1 MTQPSTPIVPS
12 GALENKPPERTVGKQ
27 YQPLALVL
35 LVTAFVL
42 GGIGSRLAYLQ
53 IYEGDRNRSLA
64 ESNRIRLVPQAPE
77 RGKLLDSRGR
87 ILADNRLAFSLAAW
101 PSARS
106 PQEWRSLVPTLART
120 LDVPQAELYQRIDS
134 AGYRSMELV
143 HLARDIT
150 PQQMTALVELQS
162 AEEGI
167 EIIKE
172 SARVYPYGDLAQS
185 TVGRVQEAQTRDIPA
200 DRSNGIRVG
209 DWLGING
216 LEAALNPRLTG
227 SWGIRQVE
235 LSEEPG
241 AMPRP
246 LAGQNAQAGETIRL
260 TLDARI
266 QQTAETLLGDRTGAL
281 VVLHGETGKV
291 MALVSNQGPQRS
303 ETANMTAEIALTNAP
318 NASIDSIDRALE
330 RGQERGD
337 VGQTRG
343 ETPQQVPHLA
353 LQGQLPGSLFE
364 LVTATAALE
373 SGTIAPN
380 RRLRVRPWK
389 RVGGVRFGDRYR
401 SASTFLSLR
410 AALERQDPLLSEALF
425 EDLALTL
432 GTGEAIT
439 WARKLGLGQRTGIEL
454 QREEVMPLPLEQLW
468 KRESEQE
475 RWFVGDGVNLALG
488 QGELRVSPLQMAVF
502 VGLLVNGGY
511 RVQPHLV
518 DGATAATPRQF
529 VGLKPNTVRT
539 LQQGFKV
546 APLAIATAK
555 ANATAPTNASSDS
568 PADASEADSAGFQ
581 STLAGRSSTISY
593 PNGDRWHWFAAYAPA
608 QAPQYVAVAIVADGT
623 ADGIANGTAAAP
635 QSNGLPGSRLAE
647 QLVQTGLWESLDP
660 SGSRRKL
667 VPRLPKI
674 DSPPL
679 VNTLITDP
687 SPPSTP

>member
-1 MTQPSTPIVPS
+1 
-12 GALENKPPERTVGKQ
+12 
-27 YQPLALVL
+27 
-35 LVTAFVL
+35 
-42 GGIGSRLAYLQ
+42 
-53 IYEGDRNRSLA
+53 
-64 ESNRIRLVPQAPE
+64 
-77 RGKLLDSRGR
+77 
-87 ILADNRLAFSLAAW
+87 
-101 PSARS
+101 
-106 PQEWRSLVPTLART
+106 
-120 LDVPQAELYQRIDS
+120 
-134 AGYRSMELV
+134 
-143 HLARDIT
+143 
-150 PQQMTALVELQS
+150 MTALVELQS
-162 AEEGI
+162 AEEGL

-172 SARVYPYGDLAQS
+172 SARVYPYGNLAQS

-200 DRSNGIRVG
+200 DRSNGVRVG

-216 LEAALNPRLTG
+216 LEAALNQRLTG

-246 LAGQNAQAGETIRL
+246 LAGQNAQMGETIRL
-260 TLDARI
+260 TLDARV

-291 MALVSNQGPQRS
+291 MALVSNQGPQPS
-303 ETANMTAEIALTNAP
+303 ETANVAAEIALANAP
-318 NASIDSIDRALE
+318 NASIDRALE
-330 RGQERGD
+330 RGEERND

-343 ETPQQVPHLA
+343 EKPSQVPHLA
-353 LQGQLPGSLFE
+353 LRGQLPGSLFE

-410 AALERQDPLLSEALF
+410 AALERQDSLLSEAFF
-425 EDLALTL
+425 EDIALTL

-454 QREEVMPLPLEQLW
+454 QQEEVMPLPLEQLW

-475 RWFVGDGVNLALG
+475 RWFVGDGINLALG

-546 APLAIATAK
+546 APLAIAK
-555 ANATAPTNASSDS
+555 ATAPSDASSKT
-568 PADASEADSAGFQ
+568 PADAPTGDSAGFQ
-581 STLAGRSSTISY
+581 STLAGRSSTVSY

-623 ADGIANGTAAAP
+623 TDGAAAP

-660 SGSRRKL
+660 SGSRRQL

-674 DSPPL
+674 DSPPP

-687 SPPSTP
+687 PTPSAP